1 MIDRQQLVDDINDI
15 EDTHIEILHR
25 IIVAL
30 KNSSPA
36 QVKTL
41 INDSKN
47 PLKDSITFENDLLS
61 PIDESWDA
69 LS

>member
-47 PLKDSITFENDLLS
+47 PLKDSITFEK
-61 PIDESWDA
+61 
-69 LS
+69 